1 MVVPAWSITRIETAR
16 SSPMPSKKS
25 ARASIASRSLI
36 TLRRVGD
43 PDGHGQY
50 GILDVDEESVLCHEC
65 GRRPV
70 DTGRPLVG
78 RVACQCP
85 MVLDHHQADWPI
97 RPSGSGI
104 TSSRM

>member
-1 MVVPAWSITRIETAR
+1 MAR
-16 SSPMPSKKS
+16 CIDCRERDASSTKTLCQRCYKRRLGGRP
-25 ARASIASRSLI
+25 RLI

-85 MVLDHHQADWPI
+85 MVLDHHQADCPI